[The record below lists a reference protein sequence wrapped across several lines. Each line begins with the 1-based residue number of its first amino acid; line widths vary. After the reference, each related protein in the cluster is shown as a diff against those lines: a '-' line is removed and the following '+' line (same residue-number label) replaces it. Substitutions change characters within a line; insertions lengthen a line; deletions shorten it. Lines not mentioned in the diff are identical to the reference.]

1 MSCFPTDWQPICP
14 DSSSLSLRRRQ
25 EGGVARQLL
34 LRHARPPWQE
44 QGQGAKQVTESSWSR
59 QYLHWSLYQEADQD
73 HRGYSPWK
81 LHFLLHWHCS
91 ITSWWGTLS
100 NSGDPLHIKN
110 LQKTALICQSSA
122 LSVFLMVKTSPAR
135 MDTYTVSQKKI
146 YKMSSFE
153 EEGLIF
159 IAMSPS
165 QAGGTLG
172 EHWRPRRT
180 SCRRPL
186 FPLSKAA
193 TV

>member
-25 EGGVARQLL
+25 EGGVARHLL
-34 LRHARPPWQE
+34 LRHARPPRQE
-44 QGQGAKQVTESSWSR
+44 QGQGAKQVTESSWSH

-100 NSGDPLHIKN
+100 NSGDPLHIKK
-110 LQKTALICQSSA
+110 LAEDRVD
-122 LSVFLMVKTSPAR
+122 LSVFSPVCLP
-135 MDTYTVSQKKI
+135 DGENFSGQDGHI
-146 YKMSSFE
+146 YGEPKRKYKVSSFE
-153 EEGLIF
+153 EQGLSF